1 MTLIRSH
8 STPSALFDRRCS
20 TGNVIVLLR
29 HLPRPP
35 RGTDSPQRCPPT
47 PRHRRPLTRSRQR
60 YLKSAPAHMNP
71 DDDAVPKSP

>member
-1 MTLIRSH
+1 MTLMRSH
-8 STPSALFDRRCS
+8 STSSALMDRRFS

-29 HLPRPP
+29 HLPRPLT
-35 RGTDSPQRCPPT
+35 GYDSAQRCPPT
-47 PRHRRPLTRSRQR
+47 PRHRGPLTRSRQR